1 MNTGKSKFCRDSGS
15 LFLERHVAITF
26 CKCQFFTVFCAAQTE
41 FHLLPFYSGGDREKA
56 RLKPKLSAMQTLVE
70 LENKKYFSVN
80 FIILY
85 HFLLISGALFPPHT
99 SVSLPTTIFSAHLCS
114 PFLFDF
120 MLFSTLS
127 LLHLIKI

>member
-1 MNTGKSKFCRDSGS
+1 
-15 LFLERHVAITF
+15 
-26 CKCQFFTVFCAAQTE
+26 
-41 FHLLPFYSGGDREKA
+41 
-56 RLKPKLSAMQTLVE
+56 MQTLVE
-70 LENKKYFSVN
+70 LENKKYFSVI

-85 HFLLISGALFPPHT
+85 HFLLISGALFPHHT
-99 SVSLPTTIFSAHLCS
+99 SVSLPTTIFSTHLRS